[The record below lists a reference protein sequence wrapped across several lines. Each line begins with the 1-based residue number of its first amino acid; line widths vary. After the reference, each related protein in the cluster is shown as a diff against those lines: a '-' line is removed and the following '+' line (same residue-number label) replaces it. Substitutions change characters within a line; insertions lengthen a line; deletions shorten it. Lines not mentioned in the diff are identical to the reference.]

1 MTEGTFIF
9 LQANIRFKN
18 LSHSI
23 YPNIDGL
30 PPEYKSHLHYPA
42 HNTCKSKENQILIS
56 HNCLLGVQISS
67 I

>member
-23 YPNIDGL
+23 YPNIDGCPQNISL
-30 PPEYKSHLHYPA
+30 IFIIPP
-42 HNTCKSKENQILIS
+42 TIRVNQKRIRY
-56 HNCLLGVQISS
+56 
-67 I
+67 